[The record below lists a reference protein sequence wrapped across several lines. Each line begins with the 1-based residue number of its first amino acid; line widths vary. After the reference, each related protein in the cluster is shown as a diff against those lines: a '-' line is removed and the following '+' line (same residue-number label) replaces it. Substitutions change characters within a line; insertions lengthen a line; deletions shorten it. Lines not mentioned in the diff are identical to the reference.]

1 MFCEEKHVDLLMVG
15 EEGKRHNVISKDFNT
30 FMFNHTLNREK
41 KFLSLLFESF

>member
-30 FMFNHTLNREK
+30 VMFNHTLHREK
-41 KFLSLLFESF
+41 KIFVVIV